1 MKEQICRVV
10 SEEELVAYVEGDV
23 PPSRAERIAAHVAI
37 CQNCRTM
44 LDALERSLHVT
55 QAVWQT
61 GEAQWPKTLP
71 LEKSKSSGKWFRP
84 VTAVA
89 ASVLLILGVGVTW
102 RLLSE
107 PSKSPHLT
115 DEEPSAAEIDVAA
128 NRAAMAAEMLAVAD
142 LLSSQPGGQQ
152 YAVKRYNDVI
162 ASFPGTDQSAEARR
176 HLQSL
181 LERR

>member
-1 MKEQICRVV
+1 VKEQICRVV

-71 LEKSKSSGKWFRP
+71 LEKSKSSGKWF
-84 VTAVA
+84 
-89 ASVLLILGVGVTW
+89 